1 MALDLQIPTNRS
13 DAPVGMSSL
22 VRGPNLLGACTLFDL
37 LRLLN
42 ENTPSVIRDM
52 DEWFQGFPA
61 DAAWNVYSDY
71 CVGNPDKASDSFSF
85 VITLNHDT
93 DENFSEYISSVAPKD
108 LKNTRQ
114 ASEGLIS
121 YLNSPVAFSVTF
133 MVERESKLLR
143 KYITDENMIDF
154 TSDMRGLIAQLIN
167 EPGVDITYWQRIDRA
182 LAAFSADV
190 GHKGFNS
197 KLARQILLTSA
208 FASFLFVVLNRLKAP
223 ARIRWVTDRDATFE
237 RYNEVS
243 FDIAFM
249 FFLLVRSNDG
259 IPAEPN
265 KPRFEFA
272 YPFMDGSTDYAEHV
286 RLPDYLAGL
295 CADLKLPGIE
305 FSHAKFET
313 IFGGA
318 IINSRNNLLME
329 VLGSAEKITTRRI
342 GFTA

>member
-1 MALDLQIPTNRS
+1 M
-13 DAPVGMSSL
+13 
-22 VRGPNLLGACTLFDL
+22 FDL

-52 DEWFQGFPA
+52 DEWFQDFPD

-71 CVGNPDKASDSFSF
+71 CVGNPDKANDSFSF

-114 ASEGLIS
+114 ASGGLIS

-143 KYITDENMIDF
+143 RYITDENMIDF
-154 TSDMRGLIAQLIN
+154 TSDMRGLVAQWLN
-167 EPGVDITYWQRIDRA
+167 EPGVDITYWQRLDRA

-190 GHKGFNS
+190 GRKGFNS
-197 KLARQILLTSA
+197 KLARQILLTSS

-237 RYNEVS
+237 RYNEIS

-249 FFLLVRSNDG
+249 F
-259 IPAEPN
+259 
-265 KPRFEFA
+265 
-272 YPFMDGSTDYAEHV
+272 
-286 RLPDYLAGL
+286 
-295 CADLKLPGIE
+295 
-305 FSHAKFET
+305 
-313 IFGGA
+313 
-318 IINSRNNLLME
+318 
-329 VLGSAEKITTRRI
+329 
-342 GFTA
+342 

>member
-1 MALDLQIPTNRS
+1 
-13 DAPVGMSSL
+13 MSPL
-22 VRGPNLLGACTLFDL
+22 VSGPNLLGACTLFDL

-52 DEWFQGFPA
+52 DEWFQDFPA
-61 DAAWNVYSDY
+61 DAVWNVYSDY
-71 CVGNPDKASDSFSF
+71 CVGNPDKANDSFSF

-114 ASEGLIS
+114 ASKGLIS

-272 YPFMDGSTDYAEHV
+272 YL
-286 RLPDYLAGL
+286 LPLT
-295 CADLKLPGIE
+295 E
-305 FSHAKFET
+305 
-313 IFGGA
+313 
-318 IINSRNNLLME
+318 N
-329 VLGSAEKITTRRI
+329 
-342 GFTA
+342 